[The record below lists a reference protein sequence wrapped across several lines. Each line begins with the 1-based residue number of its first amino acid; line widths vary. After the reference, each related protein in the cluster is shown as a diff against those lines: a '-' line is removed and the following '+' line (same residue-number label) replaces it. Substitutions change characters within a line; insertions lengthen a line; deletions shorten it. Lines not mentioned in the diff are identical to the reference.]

1 MGVSYMAVAAEH
13 PLAVK
18 AAETDSALRG
28 FLAECQRSAVSE
40 AAMETME
47 KMGRPLGV
55 NALHPITGEPIRKS
69 AFSVLPRTRAHMLRP
84 CSELSAP
91 APER

>member
-18 AAETDSALRG
+18 AAETNSDLQE

-47 KMGRPLGV
+47 KTGQGPWRI
-55 NALHPITGEPIRKS
+55 NALASDYG
-69 AFSVLPRTRAHMLRP
+69 
-84 CSELSAP
+84 
-91 APER
+91 